1 MVKQK
6 QYILSNLRSRSC
18 DLNNPIKKIIKSFFS
33 KNICKLSKFVIQVI
47 KLESPNLEKIIK
59 FNSQSVKYQRIKL
72 NKFFNYTSRFKKIK
86 IQRITIRIIITIIII
101 IIIIILLLLLSS
113 QLLLT
118 LSLIIVVVVVVL
130 LKFSAPYGSL
140 VPLDSTLSLIDL
152 LAFAYN

>member
-6 QYILSNLRSRSC
+6 QYILSNSRSRSC

-47 KLESPNLEKIIK
+47 KLESPNLKKIIK

-86 IQRITIRIIITIIII
+86 IQRIRIRIIITTTTTTT
-101 IIIIILLLLLSS
+101 ILLLL
-113 QLLLT
+113 
-118 LSLIIVVVVVVL
+118 
-130 LKFSAPYGSL
+130 KY
-140 VPLDSTLSLIDL
+140 
-152 LAFAYN
+152 YYYYYHHNYC